1 MLFQELEELHVYLKN
16 AFPAV
21 FKSPFIAV
29 NTVNSYSL
37 LLEVEGANSTGDK
50 DIDRDKDTETDK
62 KHAD

>member
-16 AFPAV
+16 AFPVV
-21 FKSPFIAV
+21 FNSPFIAV